1 MAGRHVETPWP
12 HGRTGHA
19 RTAPVTVAA
28 PAGGNRQGS
37 VTGVLPEAGTRP
49 AIEVP
54 GEMLEEETPGTV
66 ARELEIRVRIVAEAE
81 AQVEVAIVS
90 ATAACPVAAV
100 VGVDLEVLP
109 ALSAAA
115 QEAARGAAVHAAHPA
130 WALPG
135 AAVAPGG
142 AAAGGGGE

>member
-1 MAGRHVETPWP
+1 MAGRHAGTPWP
-12 HGRTGHA
+12 RGRTGHA
-19 RTAPVTVAA
+19 RTALVIVAA

-37 VTGVLPEAGTRP
+37 ATGVLQEAATR
-49 AIEVP
+49 AATGMP
-54 GEMLEEETPGTV
+54 GEMLGEETPGTV
-66 ARELEIRVRIVAEAE
+66 ARELETRVRIVAEGE

-135 AAVAPGG
+135 AAVAPG
-142 AAAGGGGE
+142 AVAAGGGGE